1 MTAVLFRL
9 WTYEYLGQ
17 LFDGTLVH
25 LPEPPD
31 ATASLPQVA
40 AAAQAIRAAV
50 AEASTDDVLADHAR
64 LFVNDRHGVAA
75 PPYAS
80 WYLDGQL
87 LGPSSRWVEQAYA
100 QQGLERAPDA
110 GEPSDYVG
118 AELEFLFFLGRHELA
133 ARSTGDTRA
142 LEVVIDR
149 ERTFVLSHVVR
160 WLPEFIA
167 QVRAAEPGPVFGA
180 AADLLCAVMQ
190 DDVSRLST
198 DCSKSMASPS
208 GE

>member
-17 LFDGTLVH
+17 LFDGTLNH

-31 ATASLPQVA
+31 AAASPPEVTA
-40 AAAQAIRAAV
+40 AASAIRAAV
-50 AEASTDDVLADHAR
+50 AQASTDDVLADHAR
-64 LFVNDRHGVAA
+64 LFINDRRGVAA

-80 WYLDGQL
+80 WYLDRQL

-100 QQGLERAPDA
+100 RQGLERAPDA

-133 ARSTGDTRA
+133 ARSTDDPAALAMVLDHERA
-142 LEVVIDR
+142 
-149 ERTFVLSHVVR
+149 FVLSHVVR

-167 QVRAAEPGPVFGA
+167 QVRAAKPGPVFGA
-180 AADLLCAVMQ
+180 AADLLWAVMQ
-190 DDVSRLST
+190 DDTRRLST
-198 DCSKSMASPS
+198 DCSKSMASP
-208 GE
+208 